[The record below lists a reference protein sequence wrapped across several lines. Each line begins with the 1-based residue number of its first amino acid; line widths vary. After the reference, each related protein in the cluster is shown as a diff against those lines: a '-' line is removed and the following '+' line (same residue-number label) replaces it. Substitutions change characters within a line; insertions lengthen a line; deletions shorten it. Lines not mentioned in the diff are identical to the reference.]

1 MDAGN
6 YSLYE
11 DFVRRVMAKAPIL
24 YTRQLI
30 SAMVNEF
37 AYSSMTENFVANVV
51 LPEVQRRGY
60 IMMSESGWVMTSMMY
75 RMLSGDRFSVG
86 YNLHG
91 PYKLNKTID
100 VYSND
105 SESIIESS
113 TPDVLVAKLPCGRD
127 RLDEI
132 DAMWIVCDNM
142 PNSDDFILGATPP
155 WDAMFTIPVDPAGEA
170 KASGNLIQ
178 ITRIHHATLSAD
190 IERLR
195 SLPRVLAKSQQD
207 MIQRLAIID
216 DEEDMK
222 YIPYIGFRFICK
234 IDFTSPTGYRIIG
247 NRAPE
252 HAWDECRTE

>member
-6 YSLYE
+6 YTLYE
-11 DFVRRVMAKAPIL
+11 DFVRRLMAKAPIL
-24 YTRQLI
+24 YTRQLV

-37 AYSSMTENFVANVV
+37 AYSSMTEAFVLRVV

-91 PYKLNKTID
+91 PYKLNKTIN

-113 TPDVLVAKLPCGRD
+113 DPGALVAKLPCGRD
-127 RLDEI
+127 RMDEI

-155 WDAMFTIPVDPAGEA
+155 WDAMFTIPVDPEGAT

-178 ITRIHHATLSAD
+178 ITRIRHETLAAD
-190 IERLR
+190 IEKLR
-195 SLPRVLAKSQQD
+195 ALPKVLAKSQQD
-207 MIQRLAIID
+207 LIQRLAIVD
-216 DEEDMK
+216 DEDDMK
-222 YIPYIGFRFICK
+222 YIPYIGFRFICRL
-234 IDFTSPTGYRIIG
+234 DLTSPTGYRILG
-247 NRAPE
+247 NRDAE
-252 HAWDECRTE
+252 HAWDECKVE